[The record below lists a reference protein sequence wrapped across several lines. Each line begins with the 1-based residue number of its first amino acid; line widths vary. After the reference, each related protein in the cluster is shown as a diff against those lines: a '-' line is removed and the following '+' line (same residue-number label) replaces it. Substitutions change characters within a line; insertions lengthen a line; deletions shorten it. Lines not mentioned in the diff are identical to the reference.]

1 MKRKIVTSYIL
12 ILLVGTLTTG
22 IFSFS
27 FLRNS
32 YFANMEEK
40 LLSYGQLITD
50 SLLMEEESGDLRNFF
65 WLTQKFAQRTRV
77 RVTLLDES
85 GKVLADSAD
94 NSIIFINQQMQ
105 PEVQLAMRGEIR
117 SIQRTDDTTGVNSM
131 FLALPPV
138 HLQGQQMIIRLSDP
152 IEDYMQENLVFMKY
166 VFMSILLGLII
177 AMIVGLWNV
186 GKITGPIHVLSE
198 AASQLASAKFS
209 TRIHIRTRDELEELA
224 GTFNHMAERLE
235 TMISQIQAKNIQ
247 LDAMLSGMTDG
258 VMAVDASGSLLM
270 MNRELQRLLPS
281 KMNLT
286 IGSHYQETLG
296 ELPELAHLIDETI
309 VHQQAL
315 EEEVQFE
322 QQHQPR
328 VLRIKSSLMRDPGR
342 NQQIIGVFLLVQDMT
357 EIRKLENLRNDF
369 VANVTHELRT
379 PLTLISG
386 FVETLQQDH
395 ELDEDEQKT
404 ALSIIELET
413 ERLKRLINDV
423 LTLSEIE
430 NMQAGGETKKF
441 NALLEIREVMEWLNP
456 LAQEKSIAVTLEPHE
471 EAVLIEANP
480 GWFRQMLA
488 NLLEN
493 AIKYTPESGWVTL
506 KVQVADHVLH
516 VMIQD
521 NGIGVPDEEKELIFQ
536 RFYRAN
542 RNRSREVGGTG
553 LGLTIVQH
561 IVSEMKGT
569 IKVSTPESGGSL
581 FCVCLPGVVNSQ
593 SLNESS

>member
-1 MKRKIVTSYIL
+1 MKRKILTSYIL

-32 YFANMEEK
+32 YFTNMEEK

-77 RVTLLDES
+77 RVTLLDET
-85 GKVLADSAD
+85 GRVLADSAD

-117 SIQRTDDTTGVNSM
+117 SIQRNDDTSGANSM

-138 HLQGQQMIIRLSDP
+138 TLQGQQMIIRLAEP
-152 IEDYMQENLVFMKY
+152 IEDYMQENMVFMKY

-198 AASQLASAKFS
+198 AASQLASARFS
-209 TRIHIRTRDELEELA
+209 TRIHIKTRDELEELA
-224 GTFNHMAERLE
+224 ETFNHMAERLE

-247 LDAMLSGMTDG
+247 LDAMISGMTDG
-258 VMAVDASGSLLM
+258 VMAVDASGHLLM
-270 MNRELQRLLPS
+270 VNRELQRLLPS
-281 KMNLT
+281 KMKLEA
-286 IGSHYQETLG
+286 GGHYQDTLG

-309 VHQQAL
+309 QHQQAL

-322 QQHQPR
+322 HHHQPR
-328 VLRIKSSLMRDPGR
+328 VLRIKSSLMRDPGA
-342 NQQIIGVFLLVQDMT
+342 NEQLIGVFLLIQDMS

-395 ELDEDEQKT
+395 KLDAEEQKT

-430 NMQAGGETKKF
+430 NMQTGTGTKRF
-441 NALLEIREVMEWLNP
+441 NAMMEIREVMEWLRP
-456 LAQEKSIAVTLEPHE
+456 LAQEKSIQVTLKPYDDP
-471 EAVLIEANP
+471 IMIQANP

-493 AIKYTPESGWVTL
+493 AIKYTPESGWVN
-506 KVQVADHVLH
+506 VEVRVIEHVLQ

-569 IKVSTPESGGSL
+569 IEVTTPERGGSL
-581 FCVCLPGVVNSQ
+581 FRVCLPGVVYQ
-593 SLNESS
+593 

>member
-1 MKRKIVTSYIL
+1 MKRKILTSYIL

-32 YFANMEEK
+32 YFTNMEEK

-77 RVTLLDES
+77 RVTLLDET
-85 GKVLADSAD
+85 GRVLADSAD

-117 SIQRTDDTTGVNSM
+117 SIQRSDDTSGVNSM

-138 HLQGQQMIIRLSDP
+138 TLQGQQMIIRLAEP
-152 IEDYMQENLVFMKY
+152 IEDYMQENMVFMKY

-198 AASQLASAKFS
+198 AASQLASARFS
-209 TRIHIRTRDELEELA
+209 TRIHIKTRDELEELA
-224 GTFNHMAERLE
+224 ETFNHMAERLE

-258 VMAVDASGSLLM
+258 VMAVDASGHLLM
-270 MNRELQRLLPS
+270 VNRELQRLLPS
-281 KMNLT
+281 KMKLEA
-286 IGSHYQETLG
+286 GGHYQDTLG

-309 VHQQAL
+309 QHQQAL

-322 QQHQPR
+322 HHHQPR
-328 VLRIKSSLMRDPGR
+328 VLRIKSSLMRDPGA
-342 NQQIIGVFLLVQDMT
+342 NEQLIGVFLLIQDMS

-395 ELDEDEQKT
+395 KLDAEEQKT

-430 NMQAGGETKKF
+430 NMQTGTGTKRF
-441 NALLEIREVMEWLNP
+441 NAMMEIREVMEWLRP
-456 LAQEKSIAVTLEPHE
+456 LAQEKSIQVTLKPYDDP
-471 EAVLIEANP
+471 IMIQANP

-493 AIKYTPESGWVTL
+493 AIKYTPESGWVNVEVRVTE
-506 KVQVADHVLH
+506 HVLQ

-569 IKVSTPESGGSL
+569 IEVTTPERGGSL
-581 FCVCLPGVVNSQ
+581 FRACLPGVVYQ
-593 SLNESS
+593 